1 MPVRAASEG
10 SDDMGGGMRLNQVTM
25 PCTDVATS
33 VEFYTK
39 LGLVQIVASDHY
51 ARFVCPGG
59 DPTLSVHEVDAVAED
74 AAPVVYFECDDLDLT
89 VRELESAGIVFDSQP
104 TDQRWLWREA
114 RLRDPA
120 GNEVCLYH
128 AGENRL
134 NPPWRISPP
143 E

>member
-1 MPVRAASEG
+1 
-10 SDDMGGGMRLNQVTM
+10 MRLNQVTV
-25 PCTDVATS
+25 PCTDVADS
-33 VEFYTK
+33 VDFYTR

-51 ARFVCPGG
+51 ARFVCPDG
-59 DPTLSVHEVDAVAED
+59 DTTLSVHEVDEISKG

-104 TDQRWLWREA
+104 IDQRWLWSEA
-114 RLRDPA
+114 RLRDPS

-134 NPPWRISPP
+134 NPPWRIPP
-143 E
+143 PQ

>member
-1 MPVRAASEG
+1 
-10 SDDMGGGMRLNQVTM
+10 MRLNQVTM
-25 PCTDVATS
+25 PCTDVAAS

-39 LGLVQIVASDHY
+39 LGLVQIVASDDY
-51 ARFVCPGG
+51 ARFVCPDG
-59 DPTLSVHEVDAVAED
+59 DTTLSVHVVDDVAED

-89 VRELESAGIVFDSQP
+89 ARNLESAGIIFDSQP
-104 TDQRWLWREA
+104 EDQRWLWREA

-134 NPPWRISPP
+134 NPPWRIPPP

>member
-1 MPVRAASEG
+1 
-10 SDDMGGGMRLNQVTM
+10 MRLNQVTV
-25 PCTDVATS
+25 PCTNVTAS

-51 ARFVCPGG
+51 ARFVCPDG
-59 DPTLSVHEVDAVAED
+59 DTTLSVHVVDEVAED

-89 VRELESAGIVFDSQP
+89 VRKLESAGIVFDSQP
-104 TDQRWLWREA
+104 EDQRWLWREA

-120 GNEVCLYH
+120 GNKVCLYH

-134 NPPWRISPP
+134 NPPWRMPPP

>member
-1 MPVRAASEG
+1 
-10 SDDMGGGMRLNQVTM
+10 MRLNQATM
-25 PCTDVATS
+25 PCTDVADS
-33 VEFYTK
+33 VDFYTR

-51 ARFVCPGG
+51 ARFVCPDG
-59 DPTLSVHEVDAVAED
+59 DTTLSVHVVDEVAED

-89 VRELESAGIVFDSQP
+89 VRKLESAGIVFDSQP
-104 TDQRWLWREA
+104 EDQRWLWREA

-134 NPPWRISPP
+134 NPPWRIPPP

>member
-1 MPVRAASEG
+1 
-10 SDDMGGGMRLNQVTM
+10 MRLNQVTM
-25 PCTDVATS
+25 PCTDVAAS

-51 ARFVCPGG
+51 ARFVCPDG
-59 DPTLSVHEVDAVAED
+59 DTTLSVHVVDDVAED

-89 VRELESAGIVFDSQP
+89 ARNLESAGIIFDSQP
-104 TDQRWLWREA
+104 EDQRWLWREA

-134 NPPWRISPP
+134 NPPWRIPPP

>member
-1 MPVRAASEG
+1 
-10 SDDMGGGMRLNQVTM
+10 MRLNQVTM
-25 PCTDVATS
+25 PCTNVTAS

-51 ARFVCPGG
+51 ARFVCPDGNT
-59 DPTLSVHEVDAVAED
+59 TLSVHVVDEVAED

-89 VRELESAGIVFDSQP
+89 VRNLESAGIVFDSQP
-104 TDQRWLWREA
+104 EDQRWLWREA

-134 NPPWRISPP
+134 NPPWRIPP
-143 E
+143 PV

>member
-1 MPVRAASEG
+1 MSATPER
-10 SDDMGGGMRLNQVTM
+10 SDDKGGEIRLNQVSV
-25 PCTDVATS
+25 PCTDVADPLD
-33 VEFYTK
+33 FYTR
-39 LGLVQIVASDHY
+39 LGVVQIVASDHY
-51 ARFVCPGG
+51 ARFVCPDG
-59 DPTLSVHEVDAVAED
+59 DTTLSVHVVDDVAED

-89 VRELESAGIVFDSQP
+89 ARNLESAGIIFDSQP
-104 TDQRWLWREA
+104 EDQRWLWREA

-134 NPPWRISPP
+134 NPPWRIPPP

>member
-1 MPVRAASEG
+1 
-10 SDDMGGGMRLNQVTM
+10 M
-25 PCTDVATS
+25 PCTNVTAS

-51 ARFVCPGG
+51 ARFVCPDG
-59 DPTLSVHEVDAVAED
+59 DSTLSIHVVDEVAED

-89 VRELESAGIVFDSQP
+89 VKKLESAGIVFDSQP

-120 GNEVCLYH
+120 DNEVCLYH

-134 NPPWRISPP
+134 NPPWRIPPP

>member
-1 MPVRAASEG
+1 
-10 SDDMGGGMRLNQVTM
+10 MRLNQVTM
-25 PCTDVATS
+25 PCTDVTAS

-51 ARFVCPGG
+51 ARFVCPDG
-59 DPTLSVHEVDAVAED
+59 DTTLSVHVVDDVAED

-89 VRELESAGIVFDSQP
+89 ARNLESAGIIFDSQP
-104 TDQRWLWREA
+104 EDQRWLWREA

-134 NPPWRISPP
+134 NPPWRIPPP

>member
-1 MPVRAASEG
+1 MQ
-10 SDDMGGGMRLNQVTM
+10 LNQVTM
-25 PCTDVATS
+25 PCTNVTGS

-39 LGLVQIVASDHY
+39 LGLIQIVASDHY
-51 ARFVCPGG
+51 ARFVCPDGNT
-59 DPTLSVHEVDAVAED
+59 TLSVHVVDEVAED

-89 VRELESAGIVFDSQP
+89 VRNLESAGIVFDSQP
-104 TDQRWLWREA
+104 EDQRWLWREA

-134 NPPWRISPP
+134 NPPWRIPP
-143 E
+143 PV

>member
-1 MPVRAASEG
+1 
-10 SDDMGGGMRLNQVTM
+10 MRLNQVTV
-25 PCTDVATS
+25 PCTHVADS
-33 VEFYTK
+33 VDFYTR

-51 ARFVCPGG
+51 ARFVCPDG
-59 DPTLSVHEVDAVAED
+59 DTTLSVHEVDEVTEGAT
-74 AAPVVYFECDDLDLT
+74 PVVYFECDDLDLT
-89 VRELESAGIVFDSQP
+89 VGELEAAGVAFDSQP
-104 TDQRWLWREA
+104 ADQRWLWREA

-143 E
+143 Q